1 MYSVWMDNPN
11 YLDEIDE
18 TVDEVIVDNTVE
30 IEYGQLQGDKQGL
43 KKLIDKC
50 VMYNIPV
57 TVLTASSTYYQI
69 LDNDTISKI
78 NLIDDSTFWIAK
90 HLQSM
95 IAYDNRMVN
104 DSLGYDIFNKNVGLC
119 TNTKHLY
126 ITMNNLPKRH
136 RCQMMDMLAKY
147 NLIDRGAIAWRNA
160 DRATNSNSEPQLF
173 TSGYRYRYWQPKR
186 MYLDIEDN
194 NTSYVN
200 QNVLPPHYKNSFMQL
215 VAESEEDLFMISEK
229 TAVPLLLNKPFLIV
243 SCKDFHKNLVNLGFK
258 LYDEVFDYSFDKI
271 EDPLTRIEQLV
282 KNVHQLSNKTPEQL
296 NQYTEL
302 LKPKLEYNRNLAIE
316 YSKRTIDIMK
326 PYLTKL
332 ENANY
337 LTQLGLIRALEPHVS
352 RL

>member
-1 MYSVWMDNPN
+1 
-11 YLDEIDE
+11 
-18 TVDEVIVDNTVE
+18 
-30 IEYGQLQGDKQGL
+30 
-43 KKLIDKC
+43 
-50 VMYNIPV
+50 
-57 TVLTASSTYYQI
+57 
-69 LDNDTISKI
+69 
-78 NLIDDSTFWIAK
+78 
-90 HLQSM
+90 
-95 IAYDNRMVN
+95 
-104 DSLGYDIFNKNVGLC
+104 
-119 TNTKHLY
+119 
-126 ITMNNLPKRH
+126 
-136 RCQMMDMLAKY
+136 
-147 NLIDRGAIAWRNA
+147 
-160 DRATNSNSEPQLF
+160 
-173 TSGYRYRYWQPKR
+173 
-186 MYLDIEDN
+186 
-194 NTSYVN
+194 
-200 QNVLPPHYKNSFMQL
+200 MQL